1 MSLRVSVIIPSYK
14 SGAYIEAT
22 LDSVRRQTFPSSDLE
37 LLLIDDASPDDS
49 VAVARKALANFGM
62 DGRVVVREANGGAA
76 ATRNQGWRMASG
88 DWIQFLDQD
97 DILAPHKIALQARCA
112 AQQPDDVAVV
122 YSNWQHL
129 TLEGDA
135 WRPSGAV
142 HAPQVDAN
150 PVLQILQQPAFG
162 YVGPTLMRKSF
173 LAAVGG
179 FAKERNIGED
189 TDLML
194 RIAMAGGKF
203 RAAASDEAAFFYRQT
218 PNSLWQAYAKNQEA
232 MRNLLYT
239 FRSVEIFV
247 RREAAGAGLPESLRT
262 ALAMRYSRFVDYYHQ
277 NDHEGFELLMG
288 WLSELGFKVPL
299 GTSKSIEILASTM
312 GYQNALRL
320 RNAWRTLQ
328 GSRGGR

>member
-1 MSLRVSVIIPSYK
+1 MSVRVSVIIPSYR
-14 SGAYIEAT
+14 SSAYIDAT
-22 LDSVRRQTFPSSDLE
+22 LESVSRQTFPSSDLE
-37 LLLIDDASPDDS
+37 LLVIDDASPDDS
-49 VAVARKALANFGM
+49 VAVARRALANYAL

-88 DWIQFLDQD
+88 DWIQFLDHD
-97 DILAPHKIALQARCA
+97 DILAPHKIESQARCA
-112 AQQPDDVAVV
+112 AQQSDDVAVV

-150 PVLQILQQPAFG
+150 PVLQILQQITFG
-162 YVGPTLMRKSF
+162 YVGPTLIRKSF

-189 TDLML
+189 VDLML
-194 RIAMAGGKF
+194 RIAMAGGQF
-203 RAAASDEAAFFYRQT
+203 RAAPSDEAAFFYRQT
-218 PNSLWQAYAKNQEA
+218 PNSLWQAYAKNPEA

-239 FRSVEIFV
+239 FRSVETFL
-247 RREAAGAGLPESLRT
+247 RREASGGGLPESLRA
-262 ALAMRYSRFVDYYHQ
+262 ALAMRYSRFVDFYHE
-277 NDHEGFELLMG
+277 NDREGFELLMG

-299 GTSKSIEILASTM
+299 GTSGSTRILASTM

-320 RNAWRTLQ
+320 RTVWRTL
-328 GSRGGR
+328 RGPSDGR